1 MSRHPEPATP
11 TMEPVQREEP
21 HANPAVPEPAPE
33 DARWVTARSP
43 RMAEVARRVVL
54 LPRLLM
60 SHRDLVTTSVRRDLE
75 ARFKG
80 TVLGWLWPLV
90 HPLFLF
96 GVYYFVF
103 TELLQVKMP
112 GLPED
117 KKAGMGVFMFVGI
130 TVWATIAETLN
141 RGTNVIIDNGNL
153 IKKLAFP
160 SEILPLNVT
169 LVGLV
174 TQLFAVAMFIVA
186 CVTTPMW
193 PAPGTALL
201 WIPVL
206 LLLQCLFTYGLALFL
221 STLQVF
227 LRDTLQVVGILTTV
241 WMFVT
246 PLFWTPAVLPKHV
259 EAYLPL
265 IHANPV
271 YHLIQAWRVA
281 LMGEVHVPPNE
292 HILGGYAVQAGA
304 IPGHLGVFALWALGV
319 YVLGYA
325 FFVLSQRRFADEV

>member
-43 RMAEVARRVVL
+43 RMSEVARRVVL

-174 TQLFAVAMFIVA
+174 TQLFAVAVFIVA

-206 LLLQCLFTYGLALFL
+206 RLLGKNGAGKT
-221 STLQVF
+221 TLM
-227 LRDTLQVVGILTTV
+227 RI
-241 WMFVT
+241 
-246 PLFWTPAVLPKHV
+246 
-259 EAYLPL
+259 
-265 IHANPV
+265 
-271 YHLIQAWRVA
+271 
-281 LMGEVHVPPNE
+281 
-292 HILGGYAVQAGA
+292 
-304 IPGHLGVFALWALGV
+304 ALGLLKPHRGKV
-319 YVLGYA
+319 ELFGKPAWDAAQDIRKRIGYVPQSEAPFNWMRVSDCLTLVGS
-325 FFVLSQRRFADEV
+325 FR